1 MKAAFLAAA
10 AMVVLA
16 AQPAQPASADQP
28 PLPALPHSVEITL
41 KAQRDGSLLVAEA
54 VSVPQGAT
62 MTRRVPLRVAAAHNR
77 DRVFGVRDV
86 SIEGAGSSE
95 LQDDTFT
102 IKLGGGTS
110 IVRYTV
116 DGAVS
121 AADGVEHV
129 TWQLADGWDTEL
141 ELLRASFAA
150 PHVPNAVSCVAGPDG
165 SDGRCLAAQI
175 DHSGLTRFSQAKL
188 PAGQRMTM
196 TVELP
201 EDTVPANERLEPSKT
216 VGGAFVLTPPVVWA
230 WAGFGALLLV
240 AAALAWWLRRRD
252 RDPGDPA
259 GTELVSPQG
268 AFASPEGVLPGHAG
282 TVLDGRAGP
291 LDLAATVLDLAVR
304 NYLWVTAEDDGADW
318 RLTRRNPADEH
329 LTAFE
334 RAVFEAVL
342 PGDTESVT
350 LAEVRRGHVDVGRV
364 EEVLYGE
371 VVDRGWF
378 SRSPDK
384 RLGRLGRAGTRVIF
398 YGVFVTVLL
407 MLTIGYAQLG
417 LIVSFAGAAAAA
429 LSAALP
435 ARRGHGRELA
445 RRLRGLAVK
454 LGSVRLKS
462 VPAEQRELVFSRG
475 LPYALALGEQAS
487 WVSAF
492 AAYKQPPAVYWHGGE
507 VTPEQAGAFAAV
519 LAGTFAGARRAR
531 VLDEAR
537 LTS

>member
-10 AMVVLA
+10 ALVVLT
-16 AQPAQPASADQP
+16 AQPAAADQP
-28 PLPALPHSVEITL
+28 PLPALPRSAEITL

-62 MTRRVPLRVAAAHNR
+62 MTRRVPLRTPVAHNR

-86 SIEGAGSSE
+86 RIEGAGSSE
-95 LQDDTFT
+95 LNEDTFT
-102 IKLGGGTS
+102 LKFGAGTS
-110 IVRYTV
+110 VVHYTV

-129 TWQLADGWDTEL
+129 SWQLASGWDTEL

-150 PHVPNAVSCVAGPDG
+150 PHVPNAVSCAIGA
-165 SDGRCLAAQI
+165 DGRCLAAQI

-188 PAGQRMTM
+188 PAGQQMTM
-196 TVELP
+196 TVELAA
-201 EDTVPANERLEPSKT
+201 DTVPANERLEPSKT
-216 VGGAFVLTPPVVWA
+216 VGGAFVLTPLVVWA
-230 WAGFGALLLV
+230 WAGFGAALLI
-240 AAALAWWLRRRD
+240 AAALVWRLRRRD

-259 GTELVSPQG
+259 STELVSPDG

-291 LDLAATVLDLAVR
+291 LDLAATVLDLVVR

-334 RAVFEAVL
+334 RAVFETVL
-342 PGDTESVT
+342 PDDAESVT
-350 LAEVRRGHVDVGRV
+350 LAEIRRGHVDVGRV
-364 EEVLYGE
+364 EDVLYGE
-371 VVDRGWF
+371 VVERGWF
-378 SRSPDK
+378 SRTPAK
-384 RLGRLGRAGTRVIF
+384 RLGRLGRAGVRVVF
-398 YGVFVTVLL
+398 YGAFLTVLL
-407 MLTIGYAQLG
+407 MLTVGYAQLG
-417 LIVSFAGAAAAA
+417 LIVSLAGAASVA
-429 LSAALP
+429 LSALLP

-454 LGSVRLKS
+454 LGSVRLKA
-462 VPAEQRELVFSRG
+462 VPKEQRELVFSRG
-475 LPYALALGEQAS
+475 LPYALALSELGP

-492 AAYKQPPAVYWHGGE
+492 ASFKQPPDVYWHGGD
-507 VTPEQAGAFAAV
+507 VSPEQAGAFAAV

-537 LTS
+537 LT